1 MTLSE
6 RALAALLAALLASP
20 GLAGEGDR
28 GLEGIFPAV
37 VARVNGTEI
46 PGRDLELE
54 VRRELGAI
62 GDPEWKDLRPE
73 YRGELVLGKITA
85 LINAELVLQA
95 AAAAGVRVSEAEV
108 AAEMEKSRGSFKSD
122 AALDAALAGQNLDRA
137 SWERKLRENLV
148 TARYLEE
155 TVHGKVVVSEEEM
168 REHFS
173 AHPEELEHPEIVRT
187 RQILIRVEGGEGEE
201 EARRLAR
208 SLLDRVRRGEDFA
221 DLAAEHSMDPS
232 RTLGGEMGFGTRGS
246 LPPEYSE
253 AAFSLPVGEAGMVRS
268 RQGYHILEVVER
280 RPEGRFTFEDVRP
293 QLEERLRKHKVG
305 EELEALVARLR
316 EKGTIEILL
325 SARELLH
332 P

>member
-1 MTLSE
+1 MKLSE
-6 RALAALLAALLASP
+6 RTLAALLVALLALP
-20 GLAGEGDR
+20 GLAGEGDGR
-28 GLEGIFPAV
+28 LGGMFPAV

-73 YRGELVLGKITA
+73 YRGELALGKITA
-85 LINAELVLQA
+85 LVNAELVLQA
-95 AAAAGVRVSEAEV
+95 AAAAGIRVSEEEV
-108 AAEMEKSRGSFKSD
+108 AAEVEKSRKSFRDD
-122 AALDAALAGQNLDRA
+122 AALDAALAAQNLDRA
-137 SWERKLRENLV
+137 SWEKKLRENLI

-155 TVHGKVVVSEEEM
+155 TVHRKIVVSEEEM
-168 REHFS
+168 REHFP

-187 RQILIRVEGGEGEE
+187 RQILIRVEGDEGED
-201 EARRLAR
+201 EARRLAQ

-221 DLAAEHSMDPS
+221 GLAAEHSTDAS
-232 RTLGGEMGFGTRGS
+232 RTLGGEMGFGVRGS
-246 LPPEYSE
+246 LPPEYAE

-268 RQGYHILEVVER
+268 RQGYHILEVTER
-280 RPEGRFTFEDVRP
+280 RPEGRFTFDDVRP

-305 EELEALVARLR
+305 EELEALVGRLR
-316 EKGTIEILL
+316 EKGRIEILL